1 MIQDCKFDKSRD
13 LGVTIQGL
21 SPDLNKII
29 ETGTVPDSEA
39 EIVHNQLSS
48 LEQVGSRISD
58 KFEAIILQRSFL
70 SQTKHGKDENGN
82 DVEYKISVKG

>member
-13 LGVTIQGL
+13 LGVTILGL
-21 SPDLNKII
+21 SPDLNKMI
-29 ETGTVPDSEA
+29 ESGTVPDSEA

-48 LEQVGSRISD
+48 LEEVGCRVSD
-58 KFEAIILQRSFL
+58 KFEAIMLQRSYL
-70 SQTKHGKDENGN
+70 SQAKHGKDDNGN